1 MNLSGAI
8 AVMLTASCAA
18 AAFATPTSDV
28 PDISPTPF
36 PDFQPKAQQKPPAIV
51 SPMPAVEAVAVLGKK
66 VLGPDDKG
74 VVGQIVDILIDKD
87 GKPTAA
93 VIDVGGFLGV
103 GSRKIAVDWKSL
115 KFKPGNQDAPV
126 SLTLDREQVQSAPE
140 YKESGSVTAV
150 VVTPAQPEQSNAP
163 D

>member
-1 MNLSGAI
+1 MMRRGAI
-8 AVMLTASCAA
+8 AILLGGSWGAV
-18 AAFATPTSDV
+18 AFATPTM
-28 PDISPTPF
+28 DIPEIAPAAF
-36 PDFQPKAQQKPPAIV
+36 PEVQSKAQQKAPAPV
-51 SPMPAVEAVAVLGKK
+51 APLPAGEAVAVLGKK
-66 VLGPDDKG
+66 VLGPNDKD

-103 GSRKIAVDWKSL
+103 GSRKIAVEWQSL
-115 KFKPGNQDAPV
+115 RFKPGDREAPI

-150 VVTPAQPEQSNAP
+150 VVTPPQPDHSDAP